1 MGVGAGDHVPKSG
14 ARGWKPRR
22 AGLCFGTSL
31 ALAVRLRVASSLSA
45 PRPRSFATDGDA
57 VKVDQDHALTEV
69 TCPCCGARLKVDAEL
84 GKVIAHQPPPSRH
97 HGTRDLDRASQLLQ
111 KEEARRE
118 THFRQSA
125 EEERIK
131 SQLLERKFEEALRKT
146 KGEPVT
152 PPTREID
159 LD

>member
-1 MGVGAGDHVPKSG
+1 MMG
-14 ARGWKPRR
+14 
-22 AGLCFGTSL
+22 
-31 ALAVRLRVASSLSA
+31 
-45 PRPRSFATDGDA
+45 
-57 VKVDQDHALTEV
+57 DQGRTLTEV

-84 GKVIAHQPPPSRH
+84 RKVIAHQPPPSRH
-97 HGTRDLDRASQLLQ
+97 QGARSLDRASQLLK
-111 KEEARRE
+111 KEAARRE

-146 KGEPVT
+146 KEEPVT
-152 PPTREID
+152 RPMREID